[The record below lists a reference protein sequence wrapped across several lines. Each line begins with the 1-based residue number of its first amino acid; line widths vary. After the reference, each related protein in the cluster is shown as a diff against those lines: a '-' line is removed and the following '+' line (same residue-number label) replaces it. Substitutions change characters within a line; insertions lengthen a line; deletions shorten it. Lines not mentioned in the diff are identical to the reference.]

1 MKKLNKMIQIKCE
14 CSETVDWHELKEFQ
28 GGLKKREATDYEK
41 MKTSILKYGWS
52 FVVYYW
58 FDGKTKWILDGH
70 NRKKCLEMFEQ
81 DGYFIPPIPAIE
93 VKAKSRAEAKQK
105 LLRLNS
111 TYGTMDASSVL
122 EFVDG
127 DFELAFDEISLPS
140 GIIDFSEGEEIAET
154 EGDDEAPEVDE
165 KSEPVSKLGEM
176 YELGNSILMCGDSTD
191 AEDVARLMGGIKADM
206 VFTDPPYGMKKENEG
221 VANDNLNFDDL
232 LEFNK
237 KWIALSFEHLKD
249 VGSWYCWGIDEPL
262 MDIYSNILK
271 PMAKENKVT
280 FRNLLTW
287 DKGSGQGENSE
298 DYRMY
303 AIADEKCLFVMAGG
317 QGFNTNADNYFE
329 GWEPIRDYL
338 LNSRLAMGWDV
349 PTMKRIVGHSDLSRD
364 HWTSK
369 SQFNMPTREVYDKLK
384 AEAERQRKER
394 GIENDAFK
402 REYDDIK
409 REYDDIKREYDDI
422 KREYDDIKREYYAT
436 RAYFN
441 NTDEI
446 KNNVWKFKRTSGE
459 ERESAG
465 GHATPKPIDLCA
477 RAINTSSR
485 KGETVLDL
493 FGGSG
498 STLIACEKLE
508 RKCRMLELEPKW
520 CDVIRRR
527 YTKWAK
533 ENGKPITSG
542 CLE

>member
-1 MKKLNKMIQIKCE
+1 MKQIQTISIKCE
-14 CSETVDWHELKEFQ
+14 TKDYLKLEDMTVMQ
-28 GGLKKREATDYEK
+28 GGLKIRNDADYEK
-41 MKTSILKYGWS
+41 IKKSILTYS
-52 FVVYYW
+52 FSFPFFIWRSGKTNYLLDGTGRYTCLTKMQNEEGYIVPELPVVYIQC
-58 FDGKTKWILDGH
+58 K
-70 NRKKCLEMFEQ
+70 N
-81 DGYFIPPIPAIE
+81 
-93 VKAKSRAEAKQK
+93 KADAKQK

-111 TYGTMDASSVL
+111 QYGKLTRESVL
-122 EFVDG
+122 EFAEDI
-127 DFELAFDEISLPS
+127 ELNFDEIALPDTT
-140 GIIDFSEGEEIAET
+140 IDFTDQSGEIAET

-165 KSEPVSKLGEM
+165 KSEPVSKRGEM
-176 YELGNSILMCGDSTD
+176 YELGNSILMCGDSTS
-191 AEDVARLMGGIKADM
+191 AEDVARLMGGEKADM
-206 VFTDPPYGMKKENEG
+206 VFTDPPYGMKKQNEG
-221 VANDNLNFDDL
+221 VTNDNLNFDDL

-271 PMAKENKVT
+271 PMAKENKIT

-303 AIADEKCLFVMAGG
+303 AIADEKCLFVMAGV
-317 QGFNTNADNYFE
+317 QGFNTNADHYFE

-349 PTMKRIVGHSDLSRD
+349 PTMKRIVGHSDLFRD

-384 AEAERQRKER
+384 AEAERQRKEK
-394 GIENDAFK
+394 GINNDAFK

-409 REYDDIKREYDDI
+409 REYYK
-422 KREYDDIKREYYAT
+422 T

-446 KNNVWKFKRTSGE
+446 KNNVWKFKRTSTE

-520 CDVIRRR
+520 CDVIRKR
-527 YTKWAK
+527 YTKWCK
-533 ENGKPITSG
+533 ENGKPLTSG